1 MDRCVCRKG
10 RKAKEKFAITEK
22 KVIGHHCKE
31 DLNFTAN
38 NVFCASREL
47 SIQVTDEAKE
57 KSALIAP
64 GSMALGCHF
73 GRKVTV
79 FGLLLC
85 LQ

>member
-1 MDRCVCRKG
+1 MCLPKRTESERKI
-10 RKAKEKFAITEK
+10 RNNREKI
-22 KVIGHHCKE
+22 IGHHCKE

-79 FGLLLC
+79 FRLLLC